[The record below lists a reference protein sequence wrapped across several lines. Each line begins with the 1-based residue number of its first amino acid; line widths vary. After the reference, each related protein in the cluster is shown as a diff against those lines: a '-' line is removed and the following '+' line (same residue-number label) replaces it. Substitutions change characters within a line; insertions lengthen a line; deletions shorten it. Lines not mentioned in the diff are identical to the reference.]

1 MPSIIPHGLE
11 YQFGQLF
18 CPICALPNSSTR
30 KTSERVS
37 PVQTGRMANTA
48 IFTTLLIMNLNLD
61 SGMYKIP
68 IENGVKKVDG
78 GSTQGNI
85 SHKNLLEG
93 AVKKIVLQ
101 VFQ

>member
-1 MPSIIPHGLE
+1 
-11 YQFGQLF
+11 
-18 CPICALPNSSTR
+18 
-30 KTSERVS
+30 
-37 PVQTGRMANTA
+37 
-48 IFTTLLIMNLNLD
+48 MNLNLD
-61 SGMYKIP
+61 SGMYKMP

-101 VFQ
+101 VFQWQNCSELRILPWMF